1 VPNQALRIKRVDSP
15 LRSSRPPQPE
25 TPDHTPED
33 QPTVEADT
41 APDSP
46 GTTTRRAEPKTDT
59 SNGANTTKTSQR
71 RSASKNQRRSKS
83 RQSDDR
89 LGDPPALDEQL
100 EFVSGRV
107 PSSLANRL
115 NLMTQAVRERQSS
128 RASQKGLPQQEVLA
142 VLLWALGDPD
152 DPENVNA
159 LLDLHARYRARRYAQ
174 AAQSLEGSSS
184 RES

>member
-15 LRSSRPPQPE
+15 LRSSRPPQTE
-25 TPDHTPED
+25 TPEQGPEQ
-33 QPTVEADT
+33 QPQVEPET
-41 APDSP
+41 APDSAKA
-46 GTTTRRAEPKTDT
+46 TTRQSEPKTET
-59 SNGANTTKTSQR
+59 SNGATTTKTSQR
-71 RSASKNQRRSKS
+71 RQAPKKQRRSQP
-83 RQSDDR
+83 RQTDDR
-89 LGDPPALDEQL
+89 LGDPPAFDEQL

-174 AAQSLEGSSS
+174 AAQSLEGS
-184 RES
+184 